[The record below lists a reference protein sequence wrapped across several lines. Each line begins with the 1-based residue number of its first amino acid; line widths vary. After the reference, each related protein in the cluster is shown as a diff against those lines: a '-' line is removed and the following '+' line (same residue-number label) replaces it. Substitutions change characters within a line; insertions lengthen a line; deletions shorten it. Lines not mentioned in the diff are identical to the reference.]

1 LRRALT
7 FLASTLIASAALAAA
22 APAVPT
28 VPKNQKGEGVLTVR
42 AQPVAQPKPG
52 KWRLVR
58 LSGGGGGGL
67 AVIPDR
73 AEALIERTG
82 TAEERGNAY
91 GEISLLASLWS
102 RSNLPGRLSVARE
115 GDRFKIAAEGK
126 AAPAADP
133 QSGHNALGDLTAFL
147 ATLELRMDAWGALA
161 TFTGIAVGTET
172 NGLSLGLAQ
181 RDPVLGDLTANLAA
195 VREEKGVPV
204 AEIGLQ
210 VPRGITKAFME
221 KQLADRTAA
230 FTRRTGAALVTKL
243 ELKSEPRVVSA
254 AAAAGSSPHP

>member
-1 LRRALT
+1 MRRALT
-7 FLASTLIASAALAAA
+7 FLASTLIASAVLAAA

-58 LSGGGGGGL
+58 LSGGGGGL
-67 AVIPDR
+67 AVIPAR

-102 RSNLPGRLSVARE
+102 RSNLPGRLSVACE

-126 AAPAADP
+126 AASAADP

-195 VREEKGVPV
+195 VREEKGIPL

-210 VPRGITKAFME
+210 VPRGITKAFMG

-243 ELKSEPRVVSA
+243 ELKSEPRVLSA
-254 AAAAGSSPHP
+254 AAAAGSPHS